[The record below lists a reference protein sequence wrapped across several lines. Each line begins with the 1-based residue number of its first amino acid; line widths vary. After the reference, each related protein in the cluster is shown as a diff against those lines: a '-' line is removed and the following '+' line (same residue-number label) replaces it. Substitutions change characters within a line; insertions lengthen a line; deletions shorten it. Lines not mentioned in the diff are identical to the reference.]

1 MEAQLISN
9 PEELRANVENSA
21 LNVGSNFLDKAKQVS
36 RIIKN
41 EIENLE
47 LDVKNNIVKDKKFK
61 NQFVLHLKK
70 RITREVYGGTPPEI
84 IYNVL
89 HLKRGG
95 RIRTNSPIVKYDTLF
110 NTMTN
115 NLNTLEKMNEIRQK
129 TDYFYTNS
137 ENQINK
143 QDLGE
148 KVNKRL
154 GLKKDKGE
162 KEHEG
167 EKEKEK
173 ESSVLGS
180 LKEYRRKLIQYVTD
194 ANYVGSG
201 TPLLNYIERGIE
213 PNSDLDMIAFEH
225 DIKYTLATSDEEI
238 NKADKIFI
246 KRLNNQFHNKPS
258 ISGMLAGTAINVKAF
273 IDKILPTER
282 LFYNKEENKRRPEY
296 VKEFLREIDKRLS
309 KKETLNTDTFRNV
322 VTDDLVSEFT
332 QKRREIEGP
341 EEEDDEEEDDED
353 EDELDEEINKILQED
368 LEEVDDEEINE
379 LIKELGLDPQLI
391 TEGDDEDDED
401 DESASFQGA
410 TGPRGALE
418 QPPLG
423 SLPTFTPTLAGDPV
437 SLPSRAGPTSQPA
450 APKTTLRV
458 QPHAT
463 MNPKERARQN
473 MIQREQYLFQ
483 ADEEGQNVAPP
494 VPNTYARPGFPTQW
508 LDIEK
513 FKNYQ
518 TAEYKKEQDE
528 IWIRNNQ
535 TPFQYGA
542 GTVDNSVKDI
552 KNVSERLA
560 AIEDYIRYELA
571 TNQFPED
578 ESRTGY
584 YFGQPQKRLGRIPT
598 SHHERWDAYVKMNK
612 DMSKYTHTQRVN
624 EPTRNKLINRN
635 VNYELTQIKPG
646 QQVLYDELE
655 LEEPH
660 KFDIKNNKDLQY
672 YIRKYRKR

>member
-9 PEELRANVENSA
+9 PEELRANVGNSA
-21 LNVGSNFLDKAKQVS
+21 LNVGSNFLDKAKKVS

-41 EIENLE
+41 EIENLD
-47 LDVKNNIVKDKKFK
+47 LKVKNNIVKDKKFK
-61 NQFVLHLKK
+61 NQFVLHLKR
-70 RITREVYGGTPPEI
+70 RIATDVYGGTPPKI

-115 NLNTLEKMNEIRQK
+115 NLNTLEKMNEIQQK

-148 KVNKRL
+148 KVIKRL

-162 KEHEG
+162 KEDEG

-180 LKEYRRKLIQYVTD
+180 LNEYRRKLIQYVTD

-258 ISGMLAGTAINVKAF
+258 ISGLLAGTAINVKAF

-282 LFYNKEENKRRPEY
+282 LFYNKEENQRRPEY

-309 KKETLNTDTFRNV
+309 KEETLNTDTFRNV

-341 EEEDDEEEDDED
+341 EEDDEEDDDEE

-401 DESASFQGA
+401 DE
-410 TGPRGALE
+410 E

-437 SLPSRAGPTSQPA
+437 SLPSRAQPA
-450 APKTTLRV
+450 
-458 QPHAT
+458 QPAQPAQSSLVSQLHPII
-463 MNPKERARQN
+463 NPKERTRQK
-473 MIQREQYLFQ
+473 MIQREQFLFQ

-494 VPNTYARPGFPTQW
+494 IPNTYARPGFPTQW
-508 LDIEK
+508 LEIEK

-518 TAEYKKEQDE
+518 TEEYKKEQDE
-528 IWIRNNQ
+528 IWVRNNQ
-535 TPFQYGA
+535 RPFQYGS
-542 GTVDNSVKDI
+542 GTVDNSVKDV
-552 KNVSERLA
+552 KNVSERLT

-571 TNQFPED
+571 TKQFPED

-598 SHHERWDAYVKMNK
+598 SHNERWDAYVKMNK

-655 LEEPH
+655 IEKPH
-660 KFDIKNNKDLQY
+660 KFDIKNDKDLQY